1 MLGQFLTPGFDNL
14 DPSNTRTYGGRPD
27 EVGNPHLPN
36 PSISL
41 WFDPAAFQIPG
52 CPNSDPTCANKKTT
66 RADIGR
72 FGNSARGVMT
82 GPGIANVDF
91 ALYKYFTIKEK
102 VRMQIRGTATNFL
115 NHPNFD
121 NPNTDIS
128 SGALNVGTIT
138 GIHSRRDSLG
148 SGARQIQ
155 VGIRFDF

>member
-1 MLGQFLTPGFDNL
+1 
-14 DPSNTRTYGGRPD
+14 
-27 EVGNPHLPN
+27 
-36 PSISL
+36 
-41 WFDPAAFQIPG
+41 
-52 CPNSDPTCANKKTT
+52 
-66 RADIGR
+66 
-72 FGNSARGVMT
+72 
-82 GPGIANVDF
+82 
-91 ALYKYFTIKEK
+91 LYKYFTIKEK